1 MYNEQTGYEKDET
14 LRQQDTN
21 CGWGSTQSDLTTF
34 RSFPRYQPD
43 LHADGMFE
51 RDILI
56 KKNACTT
63 YVVLNSQEQEH
74 TLSQRPSKHRTAEHP
89 RFQLAL
95 GLLSPKLVNCTS
107 KIFKTLKYYNRN
119 IRSNGTGSKFAEP
132 PRSKAAGSRM
142 MRFCTPQL
150 SLVVGIAAVLDPK
163 VVTSSKATQV
173 CTLRPRAVPTS
184 SSETAT
190 LAIG

>member
-56 KKNACTT
+56 KKMHAQ
-63 YVVLNSQEQEH
+63 L
-74 TLSQRPSKHRTAEHP
+74 TLCLTLKSRNTRSVNVRPSTGLPNTLGSNFFLLVFLR
-89 RFQLAL
+89 AL
-95 GLLSPKLVNCTS
+95 S
-107 KIFKTLKYYNRN
+107 
-119 IRSNGTGSKFAEP
+119 
-132 PRSKAAGSRM
+132 SREC
-142 MRFCTPQL
+142 RP
-150 SLVVGIAAVLDPK
+150 SVRRVGER
-163 VVTSSKATQV
+163 
-173 CTLRPRAVPTS
+173 CGERRAQEV
-184 SSETAT
+184 A
-190 LAIG
+190 